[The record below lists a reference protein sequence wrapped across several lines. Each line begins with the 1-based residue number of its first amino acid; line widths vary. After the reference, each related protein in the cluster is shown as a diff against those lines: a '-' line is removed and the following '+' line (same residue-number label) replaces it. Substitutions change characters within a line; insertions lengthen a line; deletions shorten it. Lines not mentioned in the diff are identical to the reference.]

1 MVVFD
6 LGSDRL
12 LKLITF
18 APLKFFVKE
27 NSLLY
32 LSLLN
37 LFFGK
42 QSFSRQVKRC
52 QKPFHSLP

>member
-52 QKPFHSLP
+52 QKPFHS

>member
-27 NSLLY
+27 KFIVV
-32 LSLLN
+32 LN
-37 LFFGK
+37 L
-42 QSFSRQVKRC
+42 S
-52 QKPFHSLP
+52 

>member
-27 NSLLY
+27 NSVVLK
-32 LSLLN
+32 SLK
-37 LFFGK
+37 FIFW
-42 QSFSRQVKRC
+42 
-52 QKPFHSLP
+52 